1 MKTGLIGLGVMGTA
15 LARNLYRAGHLSGVW
30 TRTEERAHELA
41 RELLEETDGAHG
53 LSVASD
59 PAALAAGCEVVL
71 TSVASDAALLEV
83 VDAMGPGLQP
93 GTVVVDISTVSAA
106 TARAVAAR
114 LAEHDVE
121 FLDAPVSGGAVGAR
135 DAKLVAMVGGEEE
148 TLALVYPVLQ
158 VIAARIVHMG
168 EVGAGQATKAV
179 NQVMVAGINQAV
191 CEALAFAEAMDL
203 PMDKVIEVAGSGAA
217 GNWYLDHRGAS
228 MVAGDFT
235 PNFRVAL
242 HHKDL
247 TIAQAMA
254 AEAEVRL
261 PLVEMTLL
269 HYKRLMQAGH
279 ADEDISA
286 LFRLKRELF
295 TEPS

>member
-30 TRTEERAHELA
+30 TRTEERAHDLA
-41 RELLEETDGAHG
+41 RELLEESDGAHG

-83 VDAMGPGLQP
+83 VEAMGPGLQP

-114 LAEHDVE
+114 LAELDVD

-191 CEALAFAEAMDL
+191 CEALAFAEAMHL
-203 PMDKVIEVAGSGAA
+203 PMDKVVEVAGSGAA

-254 AEAEVRL
+254 AEADVRL

-269 HYKRLMQAGH
+269 HYKRLMKEGH

-286 LFRLKRELF
+286 LFRIKRELF
-295 TEPS
+295 TDPS